1 MSSTG
6 TRVFGNRWCF
16 TYNNYVSVDEPKIW
30 FQDSDGEIIFMIYE
44 PEVASTGTKHLQ
56 GYLELKKNPRNKNG
70 RSLKWMRDNVS
81 KRVNW
86 LVARGTLEQNIEYCS
101 KEGNEIRLGEPQ
113 DDGRIV
119 RVEAANKKNKSSM
132 DAVKKAIDDGA
143 SDAELWDKH
152 FSVMS
157 RYSKAFDA
165 YRRSKRS
172 NERNWHTKLLVLTGP
187 PGTGKSAMAK
197 RIADAQGGAFW
208 VRKPKFGGSLWFDGY
223 DAHDI
228 VIFDEFDGSWMS
240 FEEFL
245 RFADRYP
252 LTVETKGSMVPF
264 VARLLIVTSNKL
276 PRDWWST
283 EAVDDNR
290 WKAAVRRMSGKLGTV
305 KHLTTLVS
313 FENDDD
319 DNRDFDQ
326 LVEQIEG
333 GIIDLDGRV
342 ISSVSEPSD
351 EEVDENDLPDEVDQ
365 DDLDY
370 QEDDLEYEA
379 ERYGSQAEYE
389 AATQALSKAEKR
401 KLEFDEED
409 DEQPPLTP
417 AGTLSGGVID
427 ITADV
432 DDLVTPVASKK
443 LKRTQSVYNLGLERG
458 VDKRWG
464 KQPVQSKIRM
474 GRIQPSGVADP
485 DADIDDK

>member
-6 TRVFGNRWCF
+6 TRMFGNRWVF

-30 FQDSDGEIIFMIYE
+30 FNQSDGEILFLIYE
-44 PEVASTGTKHLQ
+44 PETASTGTKHLQ
-56 GYLELKKNPRNKNG
+56 GYVELKKNPRNKNG

-81 KRVNW
+81 KNVNW
-86 LVARGTLEQNIEYCS
+86 APARGTLEQNIEYCS

-132 DAVKKAIDDGA
+132 DAVKKMIDEGA
-143 SDAELWDKH
+143 TDTELWQAH

-165 YRRSKRS
+165 YRRSMKSR
-172 NERNWHTKLLVLTGP
+172 ERNWHTKLLVLVGP

-208 VRKPKFGGSLWFDGY
+208 VRKPKFGGNLWFDGY
-223 DAHDI
+223 DGQDI

-290 WKAAVRRMSGKLGTV
+290 WKAAIRRMSGKLGTV

-313 FENDDD
+313 FDNDDD
-319 DNRDFDQ
+319 DNRDFDE
-326 LVEQIEG
+326 LVEGIEG
-333 GIIDLDGRV
+333 GIINLDGQA
-342 ISSVSEPSD
+342 ISV
-351 EEVDENDLPDEVDQ
+351 VDEQEISEDNDFETPEQEIEDDLPDEVDQ

-370 QEDDLEYEA
+370 QEDDLAYEE
-379 ERYGSQAEYE
+379 ERYGSQAEYN
-389 AATQALSKAEKR
+389 AATAALGAS
-401 KLEFDEED
+401 
-409 DEQPPLTP
+409 QPPLTAP
-417 AGTLSGGVID
+417 GTLSGGVID
-427 ITADV
+427 LDADV
-432 DDLVTPVASKK
+432 DDLAPPATKK
-443 LKRTQSVYNLGLERG
+443 LKRTDKAQREWLLEK
-458 VDKRWG
+458 VPDKRIG
-464 KQPVQSKIRM
+464 KQPNQTKLSFAQKLRKAAM
-474 GRIQPSGVADP
+474 EDP
-485 DADIDDK
+485 DADFDDK